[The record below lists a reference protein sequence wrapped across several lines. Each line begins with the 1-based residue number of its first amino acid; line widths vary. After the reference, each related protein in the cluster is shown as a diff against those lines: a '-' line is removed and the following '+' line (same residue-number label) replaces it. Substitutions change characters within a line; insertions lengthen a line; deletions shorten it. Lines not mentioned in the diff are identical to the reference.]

1 MTDFKTELELATVI
15 ISIFA
20 LGAFCYFLI
29 KTVVDTC
36 LCISE
41 KVQERRLRKWMDEN
55 CDKRCFKC
63 GEVVY
68 YQRAKYFVVS
78 ILWWSHTEDT
88 TLVLRSLGCYSEE
101 VEVDSKQ
108 VKKVIRGAGIDV

>member
-1 MTDFKTELELATVI
+1 MIDFKTELELATVI

-36 LCISE
+36 LCISD
-41 KVQERRLRKWMDEN
+41 KLQERKLRKWMDEN
-55 CDKRCFKC
+55 CDKRRFKH
-63 GEVVY
+63 GDVVY

-78 ILWWSHTEDT
+78 SLWWSHTEDT
-88 TLVLRSLGCYSEE
+88 TLVLRRINCHREE
-101 VEVDSKQ
+101 AEVDSKQ
-108 VKKVIRGAGIDV
+108 VKKVVRNFDDE